1 MISDA
6 SPSSS
11 GAGLFFCYAN
21 EGRRPD
27 PPYTVSQWADKN
39 RYLSTVTSAE
49 PGLWRTIRTP
59 YLREIMD
66 NLSVYDPTETTV
78 VMKGAQIGM
87 SEAALNFCG
96 YAIHHSP
103 GPALYV
109 MPTVE
114 TAKKLS
120 KSRLDPMIS
129 ASPALSER
137 IAPARA
143 RDSGNTMFSKE
154 FYGGTLM
161 ITGANSAAG
170 LRSSPI
176 RYLVLDEVDAYPLNV
191 DNEGDPVT
199 IAEKRTS
206 AFIQRKIFK
215 LSTPTHRDTS
225 RIAKDFVLGD
235 QRYYNVPCDACG
247 TLQPIVWSQI
257 KWQKGAPEKAVFVC
271 AHCGHEHAEHR
282 KSTLMAEENGAC
294 WIATQESSKPRL
306 RSYHISALYSPWLTW
321 GDCAREFLRAKED
334 PALLQ
339 VFINTVLG
347 EPWEDKTGEVVDP
360 DSLYAKREDY
370 PLAPEQS
377 VVLTAGIDVQN
388 DRLEL
393 EVVGWGRSEE
403 SWHIDY
409 QVILG
414 DPSSFEVWD
423 QLDEYL
429 AKRWPHPGYKEGIRI
444 TAACI
449 DTGGGHTQAV
459 YNYVR
464 PREGRRIWGIKGQA
478 GWRAVWPRRPSKN
491 NKGQINLY
499 IVGVDAAKDIITAR
513 FKKSGPEASGA
524 GATHFHKSLDQ
535 EYFDQLT
542 AERKVIK
549 YFKGFKRIEWQ
560 KSEKARNEALDCR
573 VYAYAA
579 LQGLISA
586 GINLNREVDILEE
599 RLEKLKIEGSV
610 EQPTSGISSF
620 TSPRRSQIAKP
631 QRKQSRTVMNPY
643 MRGDW
648 R

>member
-11 GAGLFFCYAN
+11 DAGLFFCYAN

-247 TLQPIVWSQI
+247 VLQPIVWSQI
-257 KWQKGAPEKAVFVC
+257 KWPKGAPEKAVFVC

-306 RSYHISALYSPWLTW
+306 RSYHISALYSPWLT
-321 GDCAREFLRAKED
+321 
-334 PALLQ
+334 
-339 VFINTVLG
+339 
-347 EPWEDKTGEVVDP
+347 
-360 DSLYAKREDY
+360 
-370 PLAPEQS
+370 
-377 VVLTAGIDVQN
+377 
-388 DRLEL
+388 
-393 EVVGWGRSEE
+393 
-403 SWHIDY
+403 
-409 QVILG
+409 
-414 DPSSFEVWD
+414 
-423 QLDEYL
+423 
-429 AKRWPHPGYKEGIRI
+429 
-444 TAACI
+444 
-449 DTGGGHTQAV
+449 
-459 YNYVR
+459 
-464 PREGRRIWGIKGQA
+464 
-478 GWRAVWPRRPSKN
+478 
-491 NKGQINLY
+491 
-499 IVGVDAAKDIITAR
+499 
-513 FKKSGPEASGA
+513 
-524 GATHFHKSLDQ
+524 
-535 EYFDQLT
+535 
-542 AERKVIK
+542 
-549 YFKGFKRIEWQ
+549 
-560 KSEKARNEALDCR
+560 
-573 VYAYAA
+573 
-579 LQGLISA
+579 
-586 GINLNREVDILEE
+586 
-599 RLEKLKIEGSV
+599 
-610 EQPTSGISSF
+610 
-620 TSPRRSQIAKP
+620 
-631 QRKQSRTVMNPY
+631 
-643 MRGDW
+643 
-648 R
+648 